1 MNISFIRS
9 SWRDSVFCCP
19 KSSRMFDDSLE
30 IIRRSSSAEV
40 ASLTCLMNAWQDLR
54 MNGTSSFFNFFN
66 DSFTV
71 SLILSEITL
80 MNEIV
85 RFSGITKESN
95 SHDPIDV
102 EKDLGMCQRDSNRK
116 L

>member
-1 MNISFIRS
+1 
-9 SWRDSVFCCP
+9 
-19 KSSRMFDDSLE
+19 
-30 IIRRSSSAEV
+30 
-40 ASLTCLMNAWQDLR
+40 
-54 MNGTSSFFNFFN
+54 
-66 DSFTV
+66 
-71 SLILSEITL
+71 

-95 SHDPIDV
+95 SHDPMHV